1 MISQKELRFYSSLL
15 SKKHRRTE
23 KKFLVEGKKSV
34 LEGLN
39 SSYECE
45 IIFATHKFVEENEKV
60 VSDFASSGKKT
71 VTLKQK
77 EFQKISDTESPQGI
91 AAVFV
96 KPEFSF
102 STEKFERDKIIAMLD
117 NISDPGNLGTII
129 RNCDWFGVK
138 NIFLSENIVDY
149 TSPKVMRSS
158 MGSVFHVNIYENI
171 SNNNLKDL
179 KLSGYEILCAD
190 LKGENVFGYKS
201 SKQKILVLSS
211 ESHGSSEEIQTIS
224 DKKIT
229 IPKLGSAES
238 LNVASASAVLLS
250 QLTNKKGDH

>member
-15 SKKHRRTE
+15 SKKHRRSE

-39 SSYECE
+39 SSYGCE
-45 IIFATHKFVEENEKV
+45 IIFVTHKFVEENEKV
-60 VSDFASSGKKT
+60 ISDIDSVGEKM

-91 AAVFV
+91 AAAFI
-96 KPEFSF
+96 KPYFSF
-102 STEKFERDKIIAMLD
+102 STKKFEGDKIIVMLD

-129 RNCDWFGVK
+129 RNCDWFGVN

-149 TSPKVMRSS
+149 TNPKVIRSS
-158 MGSVFHVNIYENI
+158 MGSVFHVNLFECITYE
-171 SNNNLKDL
+171 
-179 KLSGYEILCAD
+179 KLDELRLIGFEILCANIE
-190 LKGENVFGYKS
+190 GENIFSYQ
-201 SKQKILVLSS
+201 SKKKKILILSS
-211 ESHGSSEEIQTIS
+211 ESHGPSEEFVKIS

-229 IPKLGSAES
+229 IPKIGSAES

-250 QLTNKKGDH
+250 QLTK